1 MPFLRLRSQL
11 TDEMLEFEHDL
22 VRIGRD
28 PACELVASG
37 QGSEVV
43 SGTHTRLAY
52 RDGRWW
58 VEDLGSRNGTFLD
71 DVRLA
76 PSVPKM
82 LAVGSVVRLGGR
94 GPRFLVEATQSRQV
108 EETLVED
115 PELTLPLDREEARA
129 LGLRSTPPAEPPPP
143 PPPPKEPPPKVAP
156 REEAPPGPAAAEP
169 PAEVAPAEPGKPT
182 ATVIFMEQRT
192 GESFRA
198 AAGRIRIGR
207 GKECELR
214 PIGPDDTSVSRVHS
228 EVVLRPDGRVV
239 ARDAQS
245 RNGTF
250 VNGERVTGDKA
261 LKAGDHVRLGPTG
274 PDLVVIEILLPKKE
288 APKPKPGAP
297 SKHDSGAKKKKKRK
311 PESAAARA
319 AEKLG
324 TSRRSFGGMGATIF
338 FNEMF
343 TESSRKSAR
352 RLRIAVWSFVAV
364 IAVVVGVAYWYKGRL
379 EQQLQAQLAAQ
390 QAVADSVRQAA
401 SQEYRRLQRELDE
414 ARAGSAPRA
423 VVESLQVALSEAQDR
438 TTALEVAL
446 RRAEASVSAQLAAGD
461 SIRRVAQAEL
471 GSLQRELERARAAG
485 TSAGLLDSLRAAVR
499 DAEQRA
505 ADIATRVD
513 AVRSGNLA
521 SVAQANQGAVGL
533 VTAHI
538 GGEMYDGSG
547 FAVTASGY
555 FVTNRHVIRPTGKPQ
570 ADSVFVTLADQ
581 RTMRRAVIVGLVESP
596 GPDLALLRIVD
607 HDGSHVTRIDWE
619 GDGARQGEPAA
630 LIGFPAGFGNALDQT
645 GVVRTSMTAGI
656 FAKVTADDVNF
667 DGFTVGG
674 SSGSPIFNANG
685 EVVAVHR
692 AGLREAVGM
701 GFAVPIAKLVRL
713 IPESLKPELG
723 LR

>member
-11 TDEMLEFEHDL
+11 TGEMLEFEHDL

-28 PACELVASG
+28 PTCELVPSG

-43 SGTHTRLAY
+43 SGMHTRLAY
-52 RDGRWW
+52 REGRWW

-71 DVRLA
+71 DARLA
-76 PSVPKM
+76 PSVPRR
-82 LAVGSVVRLGGR
+82 LAVGDVVRLGQR

-129 LGLRSTPPAEPPPP
+129 LGLRTTPTAESTPPP
-143 PPPPKEPPPKVAP
+143 PPPPKTEPPPETAP
-156 REEAPPGPAAAEP
+156 REKPA
-169 PAEVAPAEPGKPT
+169 APAEAAHEEPGTST

-192 GESFRA
+192 GEHFRA
-198 AAGRIRIGR
+198 TAGRIRIGR

-228 EVVLRPDGRVV
+228 EVVLRPDGNVV

-261 LKAGDHVRLGPTG
+261 LKVGDHVRLGPTG
-274 PDLVVIEILLPKKE
+274 PELVVMDIALPKKE
-288 APKPKPGAP
+288 APKPKADAA
-297 SKHDSGAKKKKKRK
+297 SKQEGDTKEK
-311 PESAAARA
+311 PKSAAARA

-352 RLRIAVWSFVAV
+352 RLRVAVWSFVAV
-364 IAVVVGVAYWYKGRL
+364 IVVVVGVAYWYKGRL
-379 EQQLQAQLAAQ
+379 EQQLQSQLAAQ
-390 QAVADSVRQAA
+390 QAVADSVREAA
-401 SQEYRRLQRELDE
+401 SQEYQRLRRELDE

-423 VVESLQVALSEAQDR
+423 VVESLQVALGEAQER

-446 RRAEASVSAQLAAGD
+446 RRAESSLSTQLAAGD
-461 SIRRVAQAEL
+461 SIRRVAQAE
-471 GSLQRELERARAAG
+471 SERLQRDLNRARSAG
-485 TSAGLLDSLRAAVR
+485 TSEGLLDSLRAAVR
-499 DAEQRA
+499 EAEERA
-505 ADIATRVD
+505 AAIASQVD
-513 AVRSGNLA
+513 AVRGGNLA

-538 GGEMYDGSG
+538 GSEMYDGSG
-547 FAVTASGY
+547 FAITASGY

-581 RTMRRAVIVGLVESP
+581 RVARRAVVVEFAEAP
-596 GPDLALLRIVD
+596 GPDLALLRIME
-607 HDGSHVTRIDWE
+607 HDGSHVTRIDWD

-630 LIGFPAGFGNALDQT
+630 LIGFPAGFGNAVDQT

-656 FAKVTADDVNF
+656 FAKVTAEMINF

-692 AGLREAVGM
+692 AGLGEAVGM

-713 IPESLKPELG
+713 IPEALKPELG
-723 LR
+723 LH

>member
-1 MPFLRLRSQL
+1 MPFLKLRSQL
-11 TDEMLEFEHDL
+11 TGEVLEFEHDP

-28 PACELVASG
+28 PACELVVSG

-71 DVRLA
+71 DKRLV
-76 PSVPKM
+76 PSDPKM
-82 LAVGSVVRLGGR
+82 LAVGNVVRLGGR
-94 GPRFLVEATQSRQV
+94 GPLFLVEATQSRQV

-129 LGLRSTPPAEPPPP
+129 LGLRTSPPAKAPPA
-143 PPPPKEPPPKVAP
+143 KEPPPKETP
-156 REEAPPGPAAAEP
+156 REEPPPAPAAAEP
-169 PAEVAPAEPGKPT
+169 PEEAAPAEPGKPT

-198 AAGRIRIGR
+198 TAGRIRIGR

-228 EVVLRPDGRVV
+228 EVVLRPDGKVV

-250 VNGERVTGDKA
+250 VNGERVTGDKP

-274 PDLVVIEILLPKKE
+274 PELVVMDIALPKKE
-288 APKPKPGAP
+288 APKPKPDAA
-297 SKHDSGAKKKKKRK
+297 SKQQSGAKKKKPK
-311 PESAAARA
+311 SAAARA

-364 IAVVVGVAYWYKGRL
+364 MAVVVGVAYWYKGRL

-401 SQEYRRLQRELDE
+401 SQEYQRLQRELDE

-446 RRAEASVSAQLAAGD
+446 RRAESSLSTQLAAGD
-461 SIRRVAQAEL
+461 SIRRVAQAEFER
-471 GSLQRELERARAAG
+471 LQRDLNRARSTG
-485 TSAGLLDSLRAAVR
+485 TSEGLLDSLRAAVR
-499 DAEQRA
+499 EAEERA
-505 ADIATRVD
+505 AAIASQVD
-513 AVRSGNLA
+513 AVRGGNLA

-538 GGEMYDGSG
+538 GSEMYDGSG
-547 FAVTASGY
+547 FAITASGY
-555 FVTNRHVIRPTGKPQ
+555 FVTNRHVISPTGKPR

-581 RTMRRAVIVGLVESP
+581 RTMRRAVIVGFVEPP

-630 LIGFPAGFGNALDQT
+630 LIGFPAGFGNAVDQT

-701 GFAVPIAKLVRL
+701 GFAVPIAKLMRL
-713 IPESLKPELG
+713 IPETLKPELG